1 MDRKRC
7 AVDGDSAG
15 HQLKLLKIQLQLILG
30 GKEMYKDSSILVTGG
45 TGSWGIELI
54 RQLLTLDPKEIIV
67 YSRNENS
74 QVELRRK
81 IDDARLRFFI
91 GDIRDKEAMMAASAG
106 IDYIFHLAA
115 LKHVPVC
122 EENPV
127 EAIKTNITGTQNVID
142 AAIDNEVKKVIYV
155 STDKAAD
162 PANTYGMTKALGE
175 KLIIHANGKK
185 SGTRFTCVRGGNVL
199 GSSGSVLPLFKKQ
212 IQELGEVHITDKRMV
227 RYFIS
232 PQEAIVRLLKVAEIA
247 QGGEVF
253 IMNMDAFRIIDLAE
267 VLVEESKKKDIAI
280 MEIGARP
287 GEKLEEVLVAEGER
301 PSTFIM
307 DEDLLVVFPNGEVTP
322 SYPQPLS
329 HDAPL
334 LTKEE
339 IKQMLKEAGF
349 I

>member
-1 MDRKRC
+1 
-7 AVDGDSAG
+7 
-15 HQLKLLKIQLQLILG
+15 
-30 GKEMYKDSSILVTGG
+30 MYKDSSILVTGG

-54 RQLLTLDPKEIIV
+54 RQLLSLDPKEIII

-81 IDDARLRFFI
+81 MDDSRLHYFI
-91 GDIRDKEAMMAASAG
+91 GDIRDKEAMNTASAG
-106 IDYIFHLAA
+106 VDYIFHLAA

-127 EAIKTNITGTQNVID
+127 ESIKTNIIGTQNVID
-142 AAIDNEVKKVIYV
+142 AAIENGVKKVIYV

-175 KLIIHANGKK
+175 KLIIHANRKK
-185 SGTRFTCVRGGNVL
+185 SGTQFTCVRGGNVL

-212 IQELGEVHITDKRMV
+212 IKELGEVHITDKRMV

-232 PQEAIVRLLKVAEIA
+232 PKEAIVQLLKVGEVS
-247 QGGEVF
+247 QGGEIF

-267 VLVEESKKKDIAI
+267 VLIKHSKRNDIKI
-280 MEIGARP
+280 IEIGARP
-287 GEKLEEVLVAEGER
+287 GEKLEEVLVAESER
-301 PSTFIM
+301 ASTFIF
-307 DEDLLVVFPNGEVTP
+307 DEDLLIHFPHGEVTS
-322 SYPQPLS
+322 SYPLLFES
-329 HDAPL
+329 EMPL
-334 LTKEE
+334 LTKDE
-339 IKQMLKEAGF
+339 IEQMLKEGKF